1 MLARLKEFTCK
12 ANKKNKKKQQQQK
25 LHKTTKMT
33 CNASLPIC
41 ITISLVL
48 INALLHNKASGKTSL
63 YLI

>member
-12 ANKKNKKKQQQQK
+12 ANKIKKTKQQQK